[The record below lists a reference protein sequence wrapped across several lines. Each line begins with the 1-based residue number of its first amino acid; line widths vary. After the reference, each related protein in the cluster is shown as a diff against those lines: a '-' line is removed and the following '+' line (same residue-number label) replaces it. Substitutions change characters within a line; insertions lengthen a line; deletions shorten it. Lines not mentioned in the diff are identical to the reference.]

1 MKYRVKVN
9 DSLSHEISLD
19 NGTVM
24 LNGTSV
30 SADVAFISGNKYHIL
45 SDNKSFMME
54 VLENDIA
61 AKKFTIKVN
70 DQVYQLSVEDQL
82 DILLD
87 KMGMS
92 AIDKSKADDIKAPM
106 PGLVLK
112 ILVEPG
118 QSVVKGDSLIILEAM
133 KMENVIK
140 ASGAGV
146 VKAINVK
153 EKDAVEKNHLL
164 IEMS

>member
-9 DSLSHEISLD
+9 DILSHDIELD
-19 NGTVM
+19 KGVV
-24 LNGTSV
+24 LVDGTSV
-30 SADVAFISGNKYHIL
+30 SADVAFITGNKYHIL
-45 SDNKSFMME
+45 SESKSFMLE
-54 VLENDIA
+54 VLENDTA
-61 AKKFTIKVN
+61 SKKFTIKVN
-70 DQVYQLSVEDQL
+70 DQVYQLSLEDQL

-92 AIDKSKADDIKAPM
+92 AIDKSKADNIKAPM

-140 ASGAGV
+140 ASGSGV

>member
-9 DSLSHEISLD
+9 DSLSHDVMLD

-24 LNGTSV
+24 LNGASV
-30 SADVAFISGNKYHIL
+30 SADVAFIAGNKYHIL

-92 AIDKSKADDIKAPM
+92 AIDKSKADNIKAPM

-153 EKDAVEKNHLL
+153 EKDAVEKNQLL

>member
-9 DSLSHEISLD
+9 DILSHDIELD
-19 NGTVM
+19 KGAV
-24 LNGTSV
+24 LVDGTSV
-30 SADVAFISGNKYHIL
+30 SADVAFITGNKYHIL
-45 SDNKSFMME
+45 SESKSFMLE
-54 VLENDIA
+54 VLENDTA
-61 AKKFTIKVN
+61 SKKFTIKVN
-70 DQVYQLSVEDQL
+70 DQVYQLSLEDQL

-92 AIDKSKADDIKAPM
+92 AIDKSKADNIKAPM

-140 ASGAGV
+140 ASGSGV

>member
-9 DSLSHEISLD
+9 DSLSHDIELE

-24 LNGTSV
+24 VNGISA
-30 SADVAFISGNKYHIL
+30 SADVAFIAGNKYHIL
-45 SDNKSFMME
+45 SENKSFMME

-70 DQVYQLSVEDQL
+70 DQEYQLSVEDQL

-146 VKAINVK
+146 VMAINVK